1 MANLSNETI
10 KLLEQDGFSVS
21 GYGFYTNGKD
31 IPLEDSDKISLAKID
46 ENGEFIHIIIKAPKK
61 ELTYAMIQDKMN
73 KDKTFV
79 NFCNDFKKLLP
90 EKYKNM
96 MDIYPTSYG
105 IGVFVALNFRNE
117 KTIAINEIERI
128 LTEKNIIYKN
138 QFSDAGYVY
147 RFLISKSKENIER
160 IN

>member
-1 MANLSNETI
+1 MANLTKETI
-10 KLLEQDGFSVS
+10 KLLEQDGYSVS
-21 GYGFYTNGKD
+21 GYGFHVTGRELF
-31 IPLEDSDKISLAKID
+31 IEEADKISLCKID
-46 ENGEFIHIIIKAPKK
+46 AEGEFIHVKITAPKK
-61 ELTYAMIQDKMN
+61 ELTYAMILNKMN

-105 IGVFVALNFRNE
+105 IGVFIALNFRNE
-117 KTIAINEIERI
+117 KCVAIAEIERI
-128 LTEKNIIYKN
+128 LTDKNISYKN
-138 QFSDAGYVY
+138 EYSDAGYVY
-147 RFLISKSKENIER
+147 RFLISKSKENIGK